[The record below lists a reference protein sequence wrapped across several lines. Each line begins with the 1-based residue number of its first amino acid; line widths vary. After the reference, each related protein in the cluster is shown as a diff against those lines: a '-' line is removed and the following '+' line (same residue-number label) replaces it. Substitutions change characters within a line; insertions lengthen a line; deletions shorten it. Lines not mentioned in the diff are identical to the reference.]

1 MFGMKDVTASQALA
15 DSLRHYVDKGN
26 IHGRERLLSRT
37 LDSLRYDYGMNY
49 PTIFAMAERLSPGL
63 TIADWEK
70 LMKELENWEAQP

>member
-15 DSLRHYVDKGN
+15 DSLRHYTDKGN
-26 IHGRERLLSRT
+26 IQGRERLLSRT

-63 TIADWEK
+63 TIADWEE
-70 LMKELENWEAQP
+70 LMKELEDWEAQP

>member
-15 DSLRHYVDKGN
+15 GILRQYKAVGN
-26 IHGRERLLSRT
+26 ITGKERLLSRT

-63 TIADWEK
+63 TVADWED
-70 LMKELENWEAQP
+70 LMKELEDWEAE